1 MLIKSTGPY
10 HSPPSRFMNLAV
22 SLLYPHLSSL
32 HNHFRIESVI
42 LSFQIGSNFTLFGKG
57 RDLGTCIIL
66 VKKQGMNLWYLS
78 KEDSLSSGSRLLL
91 KMLHL
96 YSFKYWTPGPSM
108 SQSCFSTLILHL
120 NDMRPGLPPI
130 VNTNLYTSGFG
141 LTSSRILVSLKRIC
155 DPRFNMI
162 RALFVWAT

>member
-1 MLIKSTGPY
+1 
-10 HSPPSRFMNLAV
+10 
-22 SLLYPHLSSL
+22 
-32 HNHFRIESVI
+32 
-42 LSFQIGSNFTLFGKG
+42 
-57 RDLGTCIIL
+57 
-66 VKKQGMNLWYLS
+66 MNLWYLS
-78 KEDSLSSGSRLLL
+78 EDSLSSGSRLLFQ
-91 KMLHL
+91 MLHL

-108 SQSCFSTLILHL
+108 SQSCFSTRFLHL